1 MVFSLLGFLVH
12 VKIKV
17 LEMGFAFVISQHE
30 AEFGILGLFSRAIFV
45 NFSKLFI

>member
-17 LEMGFAFVISQHE
+17 LEMALLLLSVNMKQNSGFWVCF
-30 AEFGILGLFSRAIFV
+30 LG
-45 NFSKLFI
+45 